1 VHSQTLK
8 LKSIT
13 MRPILIIVLTVLLCS
28 TLAACDEGPEDGRLV
43 VVATTNV
50 VGDLVRTIGGD
61 EIALTV
67 LMGPGVDP
75 HLYRASEGDAARMSQ
90 ADVIFYNGHNLEG
103 RMTELFEQMGG
114 RGVRTVPLAET
125 LPDSLLQTSAD
136 YPGNRDPHVW
146 LDASLW
152 MKAADAVEEALAAA
166 NPQQAARY
174 AERTA
179 TYREELQQT
188 HRYVQERAQ
197 EVPEERRVLITSHDA
212 FGYFG
217 AAYGFEVRGL
227 QGISTASEAGTRD
240 VQQMA
245 EFIVER
251 EIPVLFAESS
261 VPQRGMEA
269 VRRAAQDR
277 GFPATFG
284 GTLYGDA
291 LGDRGTPVGTYTGMM
306 RHNIDI
312 IVDGLLRDPA

>member
-1 VHSQTLK
+1 
-8 LKSIT
+8 
-13 MRPILIIVLTVLLCS
+13 MRPIFLYVLTALVLG
-28 TLAACDEGPEDGRLV
+28 TLVACDDGSEDVDSEGNRLA
-43 VVATTNV
+43 VVATTNI

-90 ADVIFYNGHNLEG
+90 ADVVFYNGHNLEG
-103 RMTELFEQMGG
+103 RMTELFEQMGR
-114 RGVRTVPLAET
+114 RGVRTVALAET
-125 LPDSLLQTSAD
+125 LSDSLLQTSAD

-152 MKAADAVEEALAAA
+152 MKAADVVEETLATA
-166 NPQQAARY
+166 NPEEAERY

-179 TYREELQQT
+179 AYREELQQT

-197 EVPEERRVLITSHDA
+197 EVPEKRRVLITSHDA

-245 EFIVER
+245 TFIVER

-277 GFPATFG
+277 GFPVTFG

-306 RHNIDI
+306 RHNIDT

>member
-1 VHSQTLK
+1 
-8 LKSIT
+8 
-13 MRPILIIVLTVLLCS
+13 MRPFLLFFLTALVLVMLT
-28 TLAACDEGPEDGRLV
+28 ACNEATDDDRPA

-61 EIALTV
+61 DIALTV

-75 HLYRASEGDAARMSQ
+75 HLYRASEGDAARMSE
-90 ADVIFYNGHNLEG
+90 ADIVFYNGHHLEG
-103 RMTELFEQMGG
+103 RMTDLFEQMGR
-114 RGVRTVPLAET
+114 RGVRTVALAET

-152 MKAADAVEEALAAA
+152 MLAVDAVEEALAEADPTHAA
-166 NPQQAARY
+166 VYTERAA
-174 AERTA
+174 A
-179 TYREELQQT
+179 YRDELQET
-188 HRYVQERAQ
+188 HRYVKERAQ
-197 EVPEERRVLITSHDA
+197 KVPEERRVLITSHDA

-227 QGISTASEAGTRD
+227 QGISTATEAGTRD

-245 EFIVER
+245 AFIVER

-261 VPQRGMEA
+261 VPERGIEA
-269 VRRAAQDR
+269 VRRAARDR
-277 GFPATFG
+277 GFPAEFG

-291 LGDRGTPVGTYTGMM
+291 LGDRGTPEGTYTGMM
-306 RHNIDI
+306 RHNIDT

>member
-1 VHSQTLK
+1 
-8 LKSIT
+8 
-13 MRPILIIVLTVLLCS
+13 MRPLLLVALTLLVLAP
-28 TLAACDEGPEDGRLV
+28 LAACENEPDDDRLA
-43 VVATTNV
+43 VVATTNI

-90 ADVIFYNGHNLEG
+90 ADIVFYNGLHLEG

-114 RGVRTVPLAET
+114 RGVRTVALAET
-125 LPDSLLQTSAD
+125 LPDSLLQASAD

-152 MKAADAVEEALAAA
+152 MRAADVVAEALADA
-166 NPQQAARY
+166 NPAHADRY

-179 TYREELQQT
+179 AYREELQQT
-188 HRYVQERAQ
+188 HRYVLERAQ

-217 AAYGFEVRGL
+217 AAYGFDVRGL
-227 QGISTASEAGTRD
+227 QGISTAAEAGTRD

-245 EFIVER
+245 EFIVTR

-261 VPQRGMEA
+261 VPRRGMEA
-269 VRRAAQDR
+269 VRRAAQDQ

-291 LGDRGTPVGTYTGMM
+291 LGDRDTSVGTYTGMM
-306 RHNIDI
+306 RHNIDT
-312 IVDGLLRDPA
+312 IVDGLLREPV